1 MNWSMMDEDIALIP
15 VVAVQTAEKRTFSD
29 SRAGW
34 AAHCS
39 ILRHHSCRLAR
50 LSMHA
55 LEPSGIRFS
64 VSVRPRARP
73 EPAL

>member
-29 SRAGW
+29 SLPGW
-34 AAHCS
+34 AAYCS
-39 ILRHHSCRLAR
+39 ILRHDSCRLAR

-55 LEPSGIRFS
+55 DAFS
-64 VSVRPRARP
+64 CVVGHGR
-73 EPAL
+73 LVH